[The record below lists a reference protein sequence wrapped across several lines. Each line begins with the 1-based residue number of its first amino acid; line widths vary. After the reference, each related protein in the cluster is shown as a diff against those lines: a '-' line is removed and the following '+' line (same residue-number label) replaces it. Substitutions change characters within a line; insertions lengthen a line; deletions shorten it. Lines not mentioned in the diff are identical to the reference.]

1 MSIAAIVS
9 GFAEAA
15 ILVLIARIAF
25 ALASTHNDVQVQAG
39 PLGSHTFTIDQL
51 VLLAGALVILRIA
64 LQTVAVILE
73 TRVTT
78 SVLEHQRN
86 SLVRR
91 YLAAGWGL
99 QSQQSE
105 GRLQELVTTYA
116 AHASGAVDACASG
129 AIAAFNLFALLL
141 TAIFV
146 NAVASIAAAAA
157 ALMIGLLLRPLR
169 AALRRRSSRAA
180 LANLEYAT
188 GLTEMTSTLQ
198 EVRIFG
204 VEPQVRAR
212 LDTLNRRSIERS
224 LATGY
229 VSGAIPIIYQGVAM
243 LLMVGALGAA
253 HAAGFSRLASLGAI
267 ILILLRSLNYAI
279 GVQSNLQVLHQM
291 APYIEGLAADKER
304 YDQSAAAH
312 GGEPID
318 GIGTIE
324 FRRVSFAYEPDVPVL
339 REVSFQVR
347 KGEIIGIVGPSGAGK
362 STLVQLLLRLRE
374 PTEGEM
380 LVDGRDVRRVDPDA
394 WYRHL
399 TVVPQEPHLFEGT
412 VADNIRFFRA
422 GVDADALERAAKLAH
437 LHEDIRAW
445 PLGYD
450 TPVGA
455 RGGQLSGGQR
465 QRLCIARSLV
475 EGPDMMV
482 LDEPTSSLDV
492 RSESLLRETLSD
504 LAPATTVFVIAHRMS
519 TLSICDRIMV
529 IMNGTM
535 QGFDRP
541 AELEASNPFYRE
553 ALKLSGL
560 RGM

>member
-1 MSIAAIVS
+1 MSPGTGLQQPLGIIVFVRSKANRPGPGRSIRSLVLPLVGSQRGRLARMSIAAIVS

-25 ALASTHNDVQVQAG
+25 ALASTHNEVQVKAG

-51 VLLAGALVILRIA
+51 VLLAGALVIVRIA

-91 YLAAGWGL
+91 YLAAGWAL
-99 QSQQSE
+99 QSQQSD

-146 NAVASIAAAAA
+146 NAVASIAAAVA

-180 LANLEYAT
+180 IANLEFAT

-204 VEPQVRAR
+204 VEPQIRAR

-243 LLMVGALGAA
+243 LLMVGALGC
-253 HAAGFSRLASLGAI
+253 SPR
-267 ILILLRSLNYAI
+267 RR
-279 GVQSNLQVLHQM
+279 V
-291 APYIEGLAADKER
+291 LAARVSGSDHPDPVAVVELR
-304 YDQSAAAH
+304 DRRAVEPPGAA
-312 GGEPID
+312 PD
-318 GIGTIE
+318 GAVHRGPDGREGTL
-324 FRRVSFAYEPDVPVL
+324 RRV
-339 REVSFQVR
+339 RR
-347 KGEIIGIVGPSGAGK
+347 GP
-362 STLVQLLLRLRE
+362 
-374 PTEGEM
+374 
-380 LVDGRDVRRVDPDA
+380 RR
-394 WYRHL
+394 
-399 TVVPQEPHLFEGT
+399 
-412 VADNIRFFRA
+412 
-422 GVDADALERAAKLAH
+422 
-437 LHEDIRAW
+437 
-445 PLGYD
+445 
-450 TPVGA
+450 
-455 RGGQLSGGQR
+455 
-465 QRLCIARSLV
+465 
-475 EGPDMMV
+475 
-482 LDEPTSSLDV
+482 
-492 RSESLLRETLSD
+492 
-504 LAPATTVFVIAHRMS
+504 
-519 TLSICDRIMV
+519 
-529 IMNGTM
+529 
-535 QGFDRP
+535 
-541 AELEASNPFYRE
+541 
-553 ALKLSGL
+553 
-560 RGM
+560 